1 MRKYASSLVV
11 VLCLAWAGSASA
23 AAPADFYGVVGGKF
37 DPGSAEFERMGA
49 GKVGS
54 VRVNLAWA
62 TVQRNGPSEPYDW
75 SRYDALMSSAAQNGI
90 DVLLTIY
97 GTPDWAA
104 ARPNHPPTGAYV
116 DEFEAFVRAAVE
128 RYGPGGAFWLL
139 NPLLPNDPVT
149 DWQLFNESN
158 SPSYWLPKPKA
169 KQYKPLL
176 VVANRAIKAVDPN
189 ATLILAGLFS
199 TPRIKNGVTLQ
210 KYLTDLYRLKTRS
223 LFDAVAVH
231 PYAITPRRA
240 MDAVEDAREIMR
252 RFKDAGTPVYL
263 TEVGWASAGQKTPLT
278 VKPKVQAK
286 YLRQVYK
293 LAAARRGKLKIAG
306 VYWYTLRDLPSKIWI
321 DNTGLFTTGGAA
333 KPSWK
338 AFVGLTGG
346 TP

>member
-1 MRKYASSLVV
+1 MLDTLLDPIVLLLVAGVLLVAVGMTLHRRHGEDPKRIRDHAVRDRAKVPPTPDGEIVAGERAASLAAVPDRPMRKYACIATSWSS
-11 VLCLAWAGSASA
+11 AWPGAGSASA
-23 AAPADFYGVVGGKF
+23 AAPAEFYGVVGGKF
-37 DPGSAEFERMGA
+37 DPAPADFERMGA

-104 ARPNHPPTGAYV
+104 PRPNHPPPAAYV

-128 RYGPGGAFWLL
+128 RYGPGGTFWLL
-139 NPLLPNDPVT
+139 NPLLPNNPVT

-169 KQYKPLL
+169 KQYKPFL

-210 KYLTDLYRLKTRS
+210 RYLTDLYRLKTQ
-223 LFDAVAVH
+223 LAVRRRRRPPLRDH
-231 PYAITPRRA
+231 P
-240 MDAVEDAREIMR
+240 
-252 RFKDAGTPVYL
+252 
-263 TEVGWASAGQKTPLT
+263 S
-278 VKPKVQAK
+278 
-286 YLRQVYK
+286 
-293 LAAARRGKLKIAG
+293 AAR
-306 VYWYTLRDLPSKIWI
+306 WTPSR
-321 DNTGLFTTGGAA
+321 
-333 KPSWK
+333 
-338 AFVGLTGG
+338 
-346 TP
+346 TPAS